1 MLKASNLALK
11 FFLELAAF
19 AALAYWGATV
29 GEGAVA
35 VLLAVAAPAVAIALW
50 AVFAAPKSRR
60 RLPRGPRVAFEL
72 AVFGLAAL
80 ALLAAG
86 STGAAA
92 VFAALALVNV
102 ALLAAWGQLDL

>member
-11 FFLELAAF
+11 LLLELAAF
-19 AALAYWGATV
+19 AALAYWGATT
-29 GEGAVA
+29 GTGAVP

-50 AVFAAPKSRR
+50 AVLAAPKSAR
-60 RLPRGPRVAFEL
+60 RLPLAARAPFEL

-86 STGAAA
+86 ATAAA
-92 VFAALALVNV
+92 ILFAALALLNA
-102 ALLAAWGQLDL
+102 ALLAAWGQLEQ